1 MCNACLFS
9 NSFKCIEAA
18 ADMSPILLVS
28 GLLAIYSWE
37 EKSQLES
44 KGQSNISPIYLQIE
58 EVAFLR

>member
-1 MCNACLFS
+1 MF
-9 NSFKCIEAA
+9 
-18 ADMSPILLVS
+18 PIHLVS